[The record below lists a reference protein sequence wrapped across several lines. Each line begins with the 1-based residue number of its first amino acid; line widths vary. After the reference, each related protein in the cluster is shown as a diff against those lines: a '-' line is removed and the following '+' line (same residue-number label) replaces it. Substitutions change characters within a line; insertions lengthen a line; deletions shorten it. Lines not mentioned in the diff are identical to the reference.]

1 MIIFKMKEIYVV
13 ILYYLM
19 LAKLTFR
26 PQIVQYVQ
34 DVHWIGYAFLNKF
47 TGVIP
52 PQPTATSVF
61 YRGEK

>member
-34 DVHWIGYAFLNKF
+34 DVH
-47 TGVIP
+47 
-52 PQPTATSVF
+52 
-61 YRGEK
+61 